1 MKNEIHLFCASL
13 APQDLLPGGPTAEQ
27 SHVLRAAVKS
37 HFLRMSCLCAS
48 RRMNARKHG
57 PSRIWTQQDTVV
69 GRQPGGMHTYLWGLE
84 NGRAKGGRREIRRL
98 VRCEE
103 RESEGAYIRPR
114 LGHDLM
120 KKRPAGKIIKPAAW
134 HRIISAERIFSA
146 RPEAR
151 DVRFH

>member
-1 MKNEIHLFCASL
+1 MREQEGGYTSGENE
-13 APQDLLPGGPTAEQ
+13 
-27 SHVLRAAVKS
+27 
-37 HFLRMSCLCAS
+37 
-48 RRMNARKHG
+48 RKHA
-57 PSRIWTQQDTVV
+57 PSRIWTQQDTA
-69 GRQPGGMHTYLWGLE
+69 GRDAHVARGLE